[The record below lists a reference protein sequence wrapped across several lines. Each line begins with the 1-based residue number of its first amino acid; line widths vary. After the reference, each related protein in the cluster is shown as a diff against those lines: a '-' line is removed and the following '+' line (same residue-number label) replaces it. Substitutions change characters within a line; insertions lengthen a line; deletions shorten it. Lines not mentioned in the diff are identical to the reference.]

1 MLIGKPKSQAGIRT
15 GNVTRSYRRK
25 PSHRPEELEKIFFHN
40 FISGNLKQDPKRF
53 FSDVKK

>member
-25 PSHRPEELEKIFFHN
+25 SSHGTEELEKIVHT
-40 FISGNLKQDPKRF
+40 IS
-53 FSDVKK
+53 SVVI